1 MDLLLLFEDD
11 ANPRAA
17 CIEILKAASIS
28 FDAST
33 AAAFAAPTAIETVPS
48 LADPVP
54 PMLLTAS
61 LWARNTS
68 CDALGKN
75 KGDIP
80 YHLVLEISMKK
91 LSLCCSQIYCLFLY
105 IFSVLLE
112 HSMKSG

>member
-33 AAAFAAPTAIETVPS
+33 AAAFAAATAIETVPS

-68 CDALGKN
+68 CAALGKN
-75 KGDIP
+75 TDE
-80 YHLVLEISMKK
+80 V
-91 LSLCCSQIYCLFLY
+91 QIYCARNLD
-105 IFSVLLE
+105 E
-112 HSMKSG
+112 KT